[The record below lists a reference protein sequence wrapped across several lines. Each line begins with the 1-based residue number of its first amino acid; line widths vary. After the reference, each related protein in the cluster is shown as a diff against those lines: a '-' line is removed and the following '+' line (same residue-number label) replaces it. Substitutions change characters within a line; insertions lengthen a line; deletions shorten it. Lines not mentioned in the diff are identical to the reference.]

1 MSQNN
6 EYNVSVPHRHNSSI
20 FHEKHEKKVKKSLG
34 YIYRERAINERK
46 YNIRIGETYLT
57 HIYID
62 I

>member
-1 MSQNN
+1 MKNT
-6 EYNVSVPHRHNSSI
+6 
-20 FHEKHEKKVKKSLG
+20 KKKVKKKAWDI
-34 YIYRERAINERK
+34 YIAINERK